1 MRYTKRANGF
11 TLVEL
16 LMALMVTSII
26 LTAVATLAYAMGSA
40 DDAADDTIQ
49 KQAHLRYATLRL
61 SELVRYCKLICV
73 VNSDY
78 VLIWRAD
85 INDDKLFNSNER
97 VYIQKYGQGLR
108 LLEFDEWGNP
118 VSTMLIPQCRNIE
131 FEADTAPMRTQ
142 RLTISFDLVEGG
154 VSSRYQIN
162 TAMRSEAEHL
172 LDGSGYIIFTDDDWL

>member
-26 LTAVATLAYAMGSA
+26 LAAVATLAYAMGSA
-40 DDAADDTIQ
+40 DDAANDTIQ
-49 KQAHLRYATLRL
+49 KQAHLRYATLRI
-61 SELVRYCKLICV
+61 SELIKYCKLIFV

-78 VLIWRAD
+78 VIIWRAD
-85 INDDKLFNSNER
+85 INNDKLFNNNER
-97 VYIQKYGQGLR
+97 IYIQKYGEGLR
-108 LLEFDEWGNP
+108 LLEFDSWGNP
-118 VSTMLIPQCRNIE
+118 ISTMLIPQCSNIE
-131 FEADTAPMRTQ
+131 FEIDREPMRTQ

-162 TAMRSEAEHL
+162 TAMRSKVEHL
-172 LDGSGYIIFTDDDWL
+172 LDESGSFILTDDDWL

>member
-26 LTAVATLAYAMGSA
+26 LAAVATLAYAMGSA

-49 KQAHLRYATLRL
+49 KQAHLRYTTLRI
-61 SELVRYCKLICV
+61 SELIRYCKLICD
-73 VNSDY
+73 NNGEY
-78 VLIWRAD
+78 VAVWRAD
-85 INDDKLFNSNER
+85 NNDKLFNNNER
-97 VYIQKYGQGLR
+97 IYIQKYGEGLR
-108 LLEFDEWGNP
+108 LLEFDSWGNP
-118 VSTMLIPQCRNIE
+118 ISTMLIPQCSNIE
-131 FEADTAPMRTQ
+131 FEIDKMPMRTQ

-162 TAMRSEAEHL
+162 TAMRSKAEYL
-172 LDGSGYIIFTDDDWL
+172 LDESGTIIFTDDDWL